1 MAVAQLL
8 LSMEPKY
15 ICHNQCTMDTSSPI
29 VPKLSTEILLIPAI
43 LELYHKPPLKLT
55 FCKMDGFKDWK
66 SYVYVRLLGTI
77 HCIFKVCNESLNFI
91 ATSLFQAGRNVRDLF
106 EDLRDGHNLLS
117 LLEVL
122 SGEILVCVSIFLLNH
137 YHTVAKY

>member
-43 LELYHKPPLKLT
+43 LELYHIPPLKIKKFLIKH
-55 FCKMDGFKDWK
+55 FRCKK
-66 SYVYVRLLGTI
+66 SKQISLGW
-77 HCIFKVCNESLNFI
+77 
-91 ATSLFQAGRNVRDLF
+91 R
-106 EDLRDGHNLLS
+106 
-117 LLEVL
+117 
-122 SGEILVCVSIFLLNH
+122 
-137 YHTVAKY
+137 

>member
-43 LELYHKPPLKLT
+43 LELYHKPPLKEIEFLA
-55 FCKMDGFKDWK
+55 FSLVSPNFELF
-66 SYVYVRLLGTI
+66 SFPASHVSQFHPFFAI
-77 HCIFKVCNESLNFI
+77 IFQLSCEFLKLNFWTKI
-91 ATSLFQAGRNVRDLF
+91 
-106 EDLRDGHNLLS
+106 LS
-117 LLEVL
+117 HFLDFTWNFVVKVL
-122 SGEILVCVSIFLLNH
+122 NNFGTLC
-137 YHTVAKY
+137 

>member
-43 LELYHKPPLKLT
+43 LELYHKPPLKRCSRILMQVLNGQ
-55 FCKMDGFKDWK
+55 K
-66 SYVYVRLLGTI
+66 I
-77 HCIFKVCNESLNFI
+77 ESC
-91 ATSLFQAGRNVRDLF
+91 SVM
-106 EDLRDGHNLLS
+106 
-117 LLEVL
+117 
-122 SGEILVCVSIFLLNH
+122 
-137 YHTVAKY
+137 

>member
-43 LELYHKPPLKLT
+43 LELYHIPPLNQY
-55 FCKMDGFKDWK
+55 K
-66 SYVYVRLLGTI
+66 SAEYVADI
-77 HCIFKVCNESLNFI
+77 
-91 ATSLFQAGRNVRDLF
+91 
-106 EDLRDGHNLLS
+106 
-117 LLEVL
+117 
-122 SGEILVCVSIFLLNH
+122 GEFFVS
-137 YHTVAKY
+137 V

>member
-43 LELYHKPPLKLT
+43 LELYHKPPLKERKYRLRC
-55 FCKMDGFKDWK
+55 FCCSINWK
-66 SYVYVRLLGTI
+66 ADITHATDINSTANGGTLEAFSTAIGLLW
-77 HCIFKVCNESLNFI
+77 
-91 ATSLFQAGRNVRDLF
+91 
-106 EDLRDGHNLLS
+106 
-117 LLEVL
+117 
-122 SGEILVCVSIFLLNH
+122 
-137 YHTVAKY
+137 

>member
-43 LELYHKPPLKLT
+43 LELYHIPPLNLTAVVTVVTTFFGTGCSNKVWVKYHKL
-55 FCKMDGFKDWK
+55 GW
-66 SYVYVRLLGTI
+66 V
-77 HCIFKVCNESLNFI
+77 
-91 ATSLFQAGRNVRDLF
+91 Q
-106 EDLRDGHNLLS
+106 
-117 LLEVL
+117 
-122 SGEILVCVSIFLLNH
+122 
-137 YHTVAKY
+137 

>member
-43 LELYHKPPLKLT
+43 LELYHKPPLKIVLFCSQKIKEKT
-55 FCKMDGFKDWK
+55 F
-66 SYVYVRLLGTI
+66 
-77 HCIFKVCNESLNFI
+77 
-91 ATSLFQAGRNVRDLF
+91 
-106 EDLRDGHNLLS
+106 
-117 LLEVL
+117 
-122 SGEILVCVSIFLLNH
+122 
-137 YHTVAKY
+137 

>member
-43 LELYHKPPLKLT
+43 LELYHKPPLK
-55 FCKMDGFKDWK
+55 
-66 SYVYVRLLGTI
+66 RLHFLCTI
-77 HCIFKVCNESLNFI
+77 ALRNEKGPKEMGKRKHI
-91 ATSLFQAGRNVRDLF
+91 KRVKHDP
-106 EDLRDGHNLLS
+106 
-117 LLEVL
+117 
-122 SGEILVCVSIFLLNH
+122 
-137 YHTVAKY
+137 K

>member
-43 LELYHKPPLKLT
+43 LELYHKPPLKKPR
-55 FCKMDGFKDWK
+55 F
-66 SYVYVRLLGTI
+66 
-77 HCIFKVCNESLNFI
+77 
-91 ATSLFQAGRNVRDLF
+91 
-106 EDLRDGHNLLS
+106 LS
-117 LLEVL
+117 KRHHADFPI
-122 SGEILVCVSIFLLNH
+122 SSIFGKNS
-137 YHTVAKY
+137 

>member
-43 LELYHKPPLKLT
+43 LELYHIPPLKDGGAPST
-55 FCKMDGFKDWK
+55 FWLWPQAKPLFKSTGQIW
-66 SYVYVRLLGTI
+66 
-77 HCIFKVCNESLNFI
+77 
-91 ATSLFQAGRNVRDLF
+91 A
-106 EDLRDGHNLLS
+106 
-117 LLEVL
+117 
-122 SGEILVCVSIFLLNH
+122 
-137 YHTVAKY
+137 

>member
-43 LELYHKPPLKLT
+43 LELYHITPLKAYCTKCLT
-55 FCKMDGFKDWK
+55 NFTTFLSKVFYNIAKRQ
-66 SYVYVRLLGTI
+66 SYLP
-77 HCIFKVCNESLNFI
+77 FQEKFNFW
-91 ATSLFQAGRNVRDLF
+91 
-106 EDLRDGHNLLS
+106 
-117 LLEVL
+117 
-122 SGEILVCVSIFLLNH
+122 
-137 YHTVAKY
+137 YM

>member
-43 LELYHKPPLKLT
+43 LELYHKPPLNT
-55 FCKMDGFKDWK
+55 F
-66 SYVYVRLLGTI
+66 
-77 HCIFKVCNESLNFI
+77 
-91 ATSLFQAGRNVRDLF
+91 QNVKKIQILQFFRAKNTENPDLM
-106 EDLRDGHNLLS
+106 LQ
-117 LLEVL
+117 
-122 SGEILVCVSIFLLNH
+122 
-137 YHTVAKY
+137 

>member
-43 LELYHKPPLKLT
+43 LELYHKPPLKAFIEYSNSNDEFNNQNDVLVIYDPDYDQSAIQALRGH
-55 FCKMDGFKDWK
+55 CIGKNWK
-66 SYVYVRLLGTI
+66 SRSSSEIMGSEASLVVIYDLP
-77 HCIFKVCNESLNFI
+77 KVHFEAMSRAVNQLVFVT
-91 ATSLFQAGRNVRDLF
+91 TSNKR
-106 EDLRDGHNLLS
+106 
-117 LLEVL
+117 
-122 SGEILVCVSIFLLNH
+122 
-137 YHTVAKY
+137 

>member
-43 LELYHKPPLKLT
+43 LELYHKPPLK
-55 FCKMDGFKDWK
+55 GFRRSSHIPQKF
-66 SYVYVRLLGTI
+66 RMGI
-77 HCIFKVCNESLNFI
+77 
-91 ATSLFQAGRNVRDLF
+91 
-106 EDLRDGHNLLS
+106 
-117 LLEVL
+117 
-122 SGEILVCVSIFLLNH
+122 
-137 YHTVAKY
+137 

>member
-43 LELYHKPPLKLT
+43 LELYHIPPLKAA
-55 FCKMDGFKDWK
+55 KMTDD
-66 SYVYVRLLGTI
+66 
-77 HCIFKVCNESLNFI
+77 CI
-91 ATSLFQAGRNVRDLF
+91 
-106 EDLRDGHNLLS
+106 LLS
-117 LLEVL
+117 IKWCLWLFVM
-122 SGEILVCVSIFLLNH
+122 S
-137 YHTVAKY
+137 